1 MARDLGESVRETLG
15 GFAKPRLGMVGDRFG
30 DELRGDERRRAL
42 AVIPVGDLVEPRRVT
57 WAQVLAAAE
66 YSD

>member
-15 GFAKPRLGMVGDRFG
+15 GLAKPRLVMVVDRLG